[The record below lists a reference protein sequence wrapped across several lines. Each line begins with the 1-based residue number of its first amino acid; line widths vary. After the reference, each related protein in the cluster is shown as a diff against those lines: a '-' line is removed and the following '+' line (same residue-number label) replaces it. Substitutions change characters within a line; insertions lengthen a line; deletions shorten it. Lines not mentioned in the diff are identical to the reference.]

1 MDGGFDVGASFAL
14 PDAEEESER
23 VVGGSVVDGG
33 FFEVVSLSS
42 EFFVATYH
50 GSGAEGIFQQTA
62 GYIFSSIAV
71 VVPKASSS

>member
-1 MDGGFDVGASFAL
+1 VDGGFDVGASFAL

-42 EFFVATYH
+42 EFF
-50 GSGAEGIFQQTA
+50 EILF
-62 GYIFSSIAV
+62 
-71 VVPKASSS
+71 